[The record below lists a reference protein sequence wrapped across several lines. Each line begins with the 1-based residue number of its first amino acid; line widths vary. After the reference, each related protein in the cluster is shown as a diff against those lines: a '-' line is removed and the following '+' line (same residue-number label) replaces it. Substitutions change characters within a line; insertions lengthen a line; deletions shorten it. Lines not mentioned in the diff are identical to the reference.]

1 MHKHS
6 EKEIKSLNARI
17 RLLEEENSILKELLL
32 KDYNKDDFFNKSK
45 P

>member
-17 RLLEEENSILKELLL
+17 KLLEEENSILKELLL
-32 KDYNKDDFFNKSK
+32 KDFNKEFFHKNKS
-45 P
+45 

>member
-6 EKEIKSLNARI
+6 EKERKSLNARI
-17 RLLEEENSILKELLL
+17 KLLEEENSILKELLL
-32 KDYNKDDFFNKSK
+32 KDFNKEFFNKTK